1 MIATC
6 PDREILNRHL
16 AESREF
22 PADVTRHIE
31 GCADCQR
38 ELETLTDSPLGVI
51 GLSDRTPFNDDVEPV
66 LRRVMDDLIENGP
79 GDLPEFQLSFE
90 PIPGRPDLLGLFG
103 LYEVVREIGR
113 GGMGVVLEAHDP
125 VLRRPVA
132 LKVLAPALANSPR
145 ARARVLREAR
155 ATSAIRH
162 DHILSPYAIEE
173 HDGLPCLVFP
183 LIRGRNLQEKIDA
196 DGPVPLKVALRI
208 AAEVAEGLA
217 AAHDKG
223 LIHRDMKPSNVL
235 LEGPTE
241 RVRLAD
247 FGLVWTAD
255 EFDLSRDGTLCGTP
269 RYMAPEQARG
279 EACSAATDLF
289 SLGSI
294 LHTMLTGLP
303 AFDGDSTYA
312 VLRGVVEEDAPALPV
327 QVPARVQDL
336 IRRLHAKNPAHRPT
350 SAMEVAAE
358 LRGALTNRG
367 EVRRRWKGRVA
378 ALVAFAALLLVG
390 IGLATTEGLGLGG
403 AAPAPVAQAQRGDP
417 GVPTAPQA
425 GGPFT
430 PASLQVFGSM
440 TPVAPQP
447 AAVSATPI
455 LAGPRPTLF
464 VGHTG
469 SVSAVAITPDGRFAV
484 SASGNNGDRTIRVWD
499 FATGK
504 EVRKLELETPYPAT
518 DAPTSPGFEAEQWIS
533 VSISPDGKQIATGS
547 WGGLVVLWDFA
558 AGKELHRFL
567 QPSRASRVAF
577 SPDGKTLLSDSVE
590 GKLYLWDV
598 ASGKLRAAWV
608 VSASRIRVIGFLPDG
623 KVILSGGY
631 DKTVKA
637 WDVDTQKELYRCEG
651 HSAWVQG
658 LAVAKNAEWF
668 LSGADDIRKWDAK
681 TGKLLQNY
689 GAPDMYGVTGLSLS
703 PDDSLVASSAYDWTV
718 RIWGVRTG
726 RELYRFT
733 GQKGW
738 VLDVAFAPDGQNVL
752 CTSGGHSEDKR
763 GFLTVED
770 YALRRWKVP
779 TSVPAPAV
787 FSSHTGPISALATTP
802 DGKLALSASGLPK
815 GDKKVVAW
823 SMADGKAVRVFQPDA
838 DPLPASGAPGEEQ
851 GEYVSVAV
859 SPDGK
864 LAFTATSSGAGVLWD
879 IGTGAEVRRFVGHR
893 GGMTAGVFTPDGKQ
907 VVTAGGDKSIRIWDM
922 ATAKEVKQIPDQ
934 VGTVRGIAISGDGTR
949 LIAAGDDNSLT
960 VWDLATG
967 KSTQS
972 WKSPYMAGSHR
983 VALSKDGKLAVS
995 AGEKVVVW
1003 DVETGKLVKTL
1014 EYFGKDAVSVTL
1026 SPDGRRVASGA
1037 LGGRV
1042 YLWDLESGDLLTTL
1056 ADQKGPVQA
1065 VAFSPTGRYLL
1076 TAGGG
1081 DKPGDDYAVRR
1092 FDLLSVDSRAGEK

>member
-16 AESREF
+16 AESCEF

-31 GCADCQR
+31 ECADCQQ
-38 ELETLTDSPLGVI
+38 ELETLTDSPLREV
-51 GLSDRTPFNDDVEPV
+51 GLSDRTPFNDDVEPI

-79 GDLPEFQLSFE
+79 GDSPEFQLSFE
-90 PIPGRPDLLGLFG
+90 PIPGRPDLLGRFG
-103 LYEVVREIGR
+103 PYEVVREIGR

-196 DGPVPLKVALRI
+196 DGPVPLKAALRI

-279 EACSAATDLF
+279 EACSTATGLF

-294 LHTMLTGLP
+294 IHTMLTGRP
-303 AFDGDSTYA
+303 AFGGDSTYA
-312 VLRGVVEEDAPALPV
+312 VLRGVVEDDAPPLPV
-327 QVPARVQDL
+327 HVPTYVQDL
-336 IRRLHAKNPAHRPT
+336 VRRLHAKNPANRPA
-350 SAMEVAAE
+350 SATEVVAE
-358 LRGALTNRG
+358 LRAALTDRKEAG
-367 EVRRRWKGRVA
+367 RRWKGRVA
-378 ALVAFAALLLVG
+378 ALVAVTALLVG
-390 IGLATTEGLGLGG
+390 VVLATTEGLGLGG
-403 AAPAPVAQAQRGDP
+403 APPAPVAKAQP
-417 GVPTAPQA
+417 GNPVVPAAP
-425 GGPFT
+425 P
-430 PASLQVFGSM
+430 
-440 TPVAPQP
+440 P
-447 AAVSATPI
+447 AAVPALLIERPLLSA
-455 LAGPRPTLF
+455 PRPTLF

-469 SVSAVAITPDGRFAV
+469 SSSGVAVTPDGRFAV
-484 SASGNNGDRTIRVWD
+484 SVSGWNGDHTIRVWD

-504 EVRKLELETPYPAT
+504 ELRKLELETPYPAT
-518 DAPTSPGFEAEQWIS
+518 DAPTSPGLEAEQWIDL
-533 VSISPDGKQIATGS
+533 SISPDGKQIATGS
-547 WGGLVVLWDFA
+547 WGGLAVLWDFTT
-558 AGKELHRFL
+558 GKELHRLL
-567 QPSRASRVAF
+567 QPSRVTRVQF
-577 SPDGKTLLSDSVE
+577 SPDGKTLLSASGD

-598 ASGKLRAAWV
+598 ASGKLRTSWLAHAE
-608 VSASRIRVIGFLPDG
+608 RIRVIAFLPDG
-623 KVILSGGY
+623 KRILSGGY

-967 KSTQS
+967 KSTQT